1 MSMIRRGAVALAAL
15 AALGTSAGFVVAAET
30 ASAAPTVVTY
40 TSQERTA
47 VLEAPG
53 LVAYGFN
60 LYQPSVFAPGYR
72 LAATATE
79 LCLTGP
85 RGKLCTWRITQTG
98 RVPSEL
104 TGNAV
109 VGPFGQ
115 AGNITGGTGSWRG
128 AKGVFRAPNLIPGS
142 ASVTLVFS
150 TP

>member
-1 MSMIRRGAVALAAL
+1 MNIIRKGAVALAAL

-60 LYQPSVFAPGYR
+60 LYQPSVIAPGYR

-85 RGKLCTWRITQTG
+85 RGKLCTWRITGSGCRPSRADGQRRGGAVRPGRQHHRRDAWLAGREG
-98 RVPSEL
+98 RVP
-104 TGNAV
+104 
-109 VGPFGQ
+109 
-115 AGNITGGTGSWRG
+115 G
-128 AKGVFRAPNLIPGS
+128 AR
-142 ASVTLVFS
+142 T
-150 TP
+150 

>member
-1 MSMIRRGAVALAAL
+1 MNIIRKGAVALAAL
-15 AALGTSAGFVVAAET
+15 AAMGTTAGFVAAAET
-30 ASAAPTVVTY
+30 ASVAPVVVNY
-40 TSQERTA
+40 TSHETTA

-53 LVAYGFN
+53 LVAYGFT

-85 RGKLCTWRITQTG
+85 RGKLCTWRITTTG
-98 RVPSEL
+98 PRPAEL

-115 AGNITGGTGSWRG
+115 AGNITGGTDGWRG

-142 ASVTLVFS
+142 ASVTLAFS